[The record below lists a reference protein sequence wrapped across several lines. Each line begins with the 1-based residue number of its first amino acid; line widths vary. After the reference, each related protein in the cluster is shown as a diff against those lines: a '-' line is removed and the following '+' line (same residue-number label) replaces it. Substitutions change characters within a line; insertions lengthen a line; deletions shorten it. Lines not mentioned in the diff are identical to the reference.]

1 MLTEELEMID
11 MSFGENLRRL
21 RRDKG
26 LTQAELAKLA
36 DLKIT
41 HMSKLEN
48 DTGDPKLSTLYKL
61 MGALECSADTLLMD
75 ANKVGVDGVLQ
86 ASFDRAQQLPR
97 RKKAIVIELIDS
109 FCIADGM
116 GEIFN
121 TKGWTYRDGPTKP
134 IGEGMD
140 EKEQG

>member
-26 LTQAELAKLA
+26 LTQAELGKLA
-36 DLKIT
+36 DMKIT

-86 ASFDRAQQLPR
+86 ASFD
-97 RKKAIVIELIDS
+97 S

-116 GEIFN
+116 SEIFN
-121 TKGWTYRDGPTKP
+121 TKGWTYRDGATKP
-134 IGEGMD
+134 IMD
-140 EKEQG
+140 GLEAED

>member
-1 MLTEELEMID
+1 MLTEELEMVD

-26 LTQAELAKLA
+26 LTQAELGKLA
-36 DLKIT
+36 DMKIT

-61 MGALECSADTLLMD
+61 MSALECSADTLLMD
-75 ANKVGVDGVLQ
+75 ADKVGVDGVLQ
-86 ASFDRAQQLPR
+86 ASFDRAQQLPK

-116 GEIFN
+116 SEMFN
-121 TKGWTYRDGPTKP
+121 SKGWTYRDGPTKP
-134 IGEGMD
+134 ITEGLEAED
-140 EKEQG
+140 

>member
-1 MLTEELEMID
+1 MPVEQLEMID

-61 MGALECSADTLLMD
+61 MSALECSADTLLMD
-75 ANKVGVDGVLQ
+75 AGKVGVDGILQ
-86 ASFDRAQQLPR
+86 ASFDRAQQLPK

-116 GEIFN
+116 SEMFN
-121 TKGWTYRDGPTKP
+121 AKGWLYKDGPTKS
-134 IGEGMD
+134 ISEGIEVED
-140 EKEQG
+140 EP